1 MRTEN
6 SAASGSQK
14 LKKKLLRGATT
25 EISEQVFQNMP
36 VIKETNHFNEKGH
49 IKQEEMTKRLL

>member
-1 MRTEN
+1 MESSDFQFKFAISPAIDAIQQSLSIRTEN

-25 EISEQVFQNMP
+25 EISENVF
-36 VIKETNHFNEKGH
+36 
-49 IKQEEMTKRLL
+49 